1 MSVGELLTSL
11 EAAGVVLSVEDGALR
26 YKARIGA
33 LTDELRAA
41 VRQHRAEIIANLC
54 SAAGWKNTHPVL
66 LETVQTCKPDVG
78 NGALTRDGDPQ
89 ETFASSFAGSVQSS
103 PECKGPGPRTAAELV
118 AALPQA
124 PCHGGCGRQTP
135 FGWECPSC
143 RTAAGGDAL

>member
-11 EAAGVVLSVEDGALR
+11 EAAGVVLSVEEGALR

-41 VRQHRAEIIANLC
+41 VRQHRAEIIAYLC
-54 SAAGWKNTHPVL
+54 SAAGQKNTHPAP
-66 LETVQTCKPDVG
+66 LETVQTCKPHVG

-89 ETFASSFAGSVQSS
+89 EMFASTFADSLRPS

-118 AALPQA
+118 AGLPHA
-124 PCHGGCGRQTP
+124 PCHGGCGRLTAH
-135 FGWECPSC
+135 GWTCLSC
-143 RTAAGGDAL
+143 ILAAEGEVV